1 MIETTK
7 AAKRLFPLMCLLLVS
22 CSQGPQEQI
31 GSRDQALGETP
42 HLATGAIDDLMAYD
56 WPGNVRELENV
67 IERAMILHRGQ
78 PLRFDDVG
86 AWARAQPAVIVS
98 GRGDEPLDLDTVVA
112 RHIRRV
118 LNKTNGKIH
127 GPGGAGEL
135 LAVNPNT
142 LRYKMRKLG
151 IPFRKYQRL
160 R

>member
-1 MIETTK
+1 MIETETTK

-42 HLATGAIDDLMAYD
+42 QLAAGAIDDY
-56 WPGNVRELENV
+56 
-67 IERAMILHRGQ
+67 
-78 PLRFDDVG
+78 
-86 AWARAQPAVIVS
+86 
-98 GRGDEPLDLDTVVA
+98 
-112 RHIRRV
+112 
-118 LNKTNGKIH
+118 
-127 GPGGAGEL
+127 
-135 LAVNPNT
+135 